1 MVAGGQYED
10 YRTTDLSVKKNDLL
24 SKDLSSFTVA
34 QGETTVGQEISAYR
48 TLGYFARVNYDYEG
62 KYLAEVSGRWDGTSK
77 FASKDRWGFFP
88 SASLGWRFSQE
99 KFWE

>member
-1 MVAGGQYED
+1 MQIDDNNLNIYGTYTHIWDKKHNLKVVAGGQYED

-34 QGETTVGQEISAYR
+34 QGETTVGHDISAYR

-62 KYLAEVSGRWDGTSK
+62 KYLAEISGR
-77 FASKDRWGFFP
+77 
-88 SASLGWRFSQE
+88 
-99 KFWE
+99 